1 MPSAHYHAEGLVN
14 YSNSRTRR
22 PAARRQPAQ
31 RRVANQ
37 TGSHDA
43 PGSGA
48 AHTFNA
54 SIEALSLATD
64 SLSALVR
71 DWLVRGIQAVAL
83 AVKQQLAQL
92 AAPPVRQLPPPKGPD
107 TTDDRGPNVAEGV
120 ARRPR

>member
-1 MPSAHYHAEGLVN
+1 VN
-14 YSNSRTRR
+14 YSNSRT
-22 PAARRQPAQ
+22 RRQPAQ

-71 DWLVRGIQAVAL
+71 DWLVRGIQVVAL